1 VKVFWTE
8 AALSQLQAIHDY
20 ISHTSPE
27 YALRMIDRLTKRSV
41 QIARFP
47 YSGRIV
53 PEYEVNEVR
62 EVLEWPY
69 RIIYL
74 INAEQLIV
82 EVLAVIHGAR
92 SHPGISGNP
101 VDS

>member
-8 AALSQLQAIHDY
+8 AALSQLQAIYDY

-27 YALRMIDRLTKRSV
+27 YALRMIDRLTKRSI
-41 QIARFP
+41 QIAEFP
-47 YSGRIV
+47 YSGRSV
-53 PEYEVNEVR
+53 PEYQSNEVR
-62 EVLEWPY
+62 EVLQSPY

-74 INAEQLIV
+74 VNPEQLQV
-82 EVLAVIHGAR
+82 EVLAVVHGAR
-92 SHPGISGNP
+92 SHPGIFGDQ

>member
-1 VKVFWTE
+1 VNVFWTE
-8 AALSQLQAIHDY
+8 AALAQLQAIYDY

-27 YALRMIDRLTKRSV
+27 YALKMIDRLTKRSI
-41 QIARFP
+41 QIAEFP
-47 YSGRIV
+47 YSGRMV
-53 PEYEVNEVR
+53 LEYELNNIR

-74 INAEQLIV
+74 INGEQSQV
-82 EVLAVIHGAR
+82 EVLTVVHGAR
-92 SHPGISGNP
+92 GEPGISANE